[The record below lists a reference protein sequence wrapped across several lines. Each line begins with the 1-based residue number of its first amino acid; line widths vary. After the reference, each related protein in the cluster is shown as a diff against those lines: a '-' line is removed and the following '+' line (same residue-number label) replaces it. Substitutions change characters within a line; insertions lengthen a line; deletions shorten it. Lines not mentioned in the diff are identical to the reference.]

1 MPATRT
7 PSSKNHARRAQF
19 VHPRPVNMN
28 PIHVEKTPG
37 RSASY
42 RIKLTTKKKVMCL
55 NHRLIH
61 RRPYLSTGISPGY
74 PLQHACVSL
83 VRSNERSKVITKVR
97 RHGLKAKESNRTTR
111 KGRRKLDRVEN
122 RAAGL
127 GSPAGIRV
135 VKAKTAQGLRSK
147 QKRMRRCRE
156 KNPKPSECRTR
167 GRAT

>member
-1 MPATRT
+1 MPAIHL
-7 PSSKNHARRAQF
+7 PSSKNHVRRAQF
-19 VHPRPVNMN
+19 VHLRLVNLN
-28 PIHVEKTPG
+28 PIHLEKIPG
-37 RSASY
+37 RSAGY
-42 RIKLTTKKKVMCL
+42 IMKLTTKKKVMCL
-55 NHRLIH
+55 KHRLIH
-61 RRPYLSTGISPGY
+61 RRPHLSTGISPGY

-83 VRSNERSKVITKVR
+83 VRSDERSKVTTKVR
-97 RHGLKAKESNRTTR
+97 RHGLKAKESNRTAR

-147 QKRMRRCRE
+147 QKRMRNCRE
-156 KNPKPSECRTR
+156 KNLKPSECRTR